1 MKMILLIILN
11 TLLFHPTFYKDSRKK
26 KKKRENSPPK
36 NNWDILAFEEMQK
49 TENIALVV
57 KKQTMFDQNQ
67 KEN

>member
-11 TLLFHPTFYKDSRKK
+11 TLLFHPTFYKDSRK